1 MTAICFCLHTETA
14 DAIGWTRGTCYPK
27 KGSGAMLASP
37 IPRDLR
43 VYIDQVTGREVEFP
57 RGL

>member
-1 MTAICFCLHTETA
+1 MAAICFCLHTETA

-37 IPRDLR
+37 VPRDMR
-43 VYIDQVTGREVEFP
+43 VYIDQVTGLLH
-57 RGL
+57 GSIL